1 MIIQRSKVVKRV
13 IIRGVKKMYRG
24 GNDEKKRGCVII
36 SDTAIHYMYK
46 LIANRNLL
54 RQESGC

>member
-1 MIIQRSKVVKRV
+1 
-13 IIRGVKKMYRG
+13 MYRG